1 MVAKA
6 GLAYCYL
13 REYSVA
19 MMEEESC
26 RRLQNIMMAAKAG
39 LAYCYLRE
47 NSVAN
52 EEEQSL
58 VCITFAK
65 MQ

>member
-26 RRLQNIMMAAKAG
+26 RRIVL
-39 LAYCYLRE
+39 
-47 NSVAN
+47 
-52 EEEQSL
+52 
-58 VCITFAK
+58 
-65 MQ
+65 